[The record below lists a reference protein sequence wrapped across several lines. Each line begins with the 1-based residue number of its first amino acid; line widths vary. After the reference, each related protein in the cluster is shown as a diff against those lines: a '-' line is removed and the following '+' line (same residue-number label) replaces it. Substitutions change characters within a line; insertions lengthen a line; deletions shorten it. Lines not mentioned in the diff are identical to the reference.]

1 MKIRYIGHACFEV
14 SENGYSVI
22 FDPYEPDNVPGTLSI
37 SEEANDV
44 CCSHEHGDHN
54 YRAGVK
60 LKAIE
65 SAPVK
70 ITEISSY
77 HDSEGGVVRGNN
89 TIHVLDTE
97 SGLRAVHMGDIGHIL
112 EPKQLELIGNPDV
125 VMIPVGGFYT
135 VDARQA
141 KNIAENM
148 GARIIIPMHY
158 RGEGFGY
165 DVIGPVEEFTSL
177 FPEDMVKFYA
187 TDTIEVTKDTPKQ
200 VAVLKFKR

>member
-1 MKIRYIGHACFEV
+1 M
-14 SENGYSVI
+14 
-22 FDPYEPDNVPGTLSI
+22 PGTLSI

-97 SGLRAVHMGDIGHIL
+97 SGLRAVHMGDIGHML
-112 EPKQLELIGNPDV
+112 EPKQMELIGTPDV

-148 GARIIIPMHY
+148 GARVIIPMHY

-177 FPEDMVKFYA
+177 FPEDMVKFYD